1 MIFLLVSGLAVLLAV
16 LRVQTMRVGEPAVIR
31 SALVRGGL
39 AYLAFWIVGT
49 GILGPAGP
57 LAIPGVA
64 SRILLDLGWILSA
77 LLAVILWVAL
87 VDLAFY
93 RFQKR
98 DLVWIVPFGAAVASS
113 SPATRLF
120 CCGRNSIAKWMP
132 ARSRPGIG
140 RSRGFSE
147 PPESSTAS

>member
-1 MIFLLVSGLAVLLAV
+1 SSSRTERDDLSARQPPSASARFHGPERFGMIFLLIAGLAVLLAV

-64 SRILLDLGWILSA
+64 SRILLDLGWILS
-77 LLAVILWVAL
+77 
-87 VDLAFY
+87 
-93 RFQKR
+93 
-98 DLVWIVPFGAAVASS
+98 
-113 SPATRLF
+113 
-120 CCGRNSIAKWMP
+120 
-132 ARSRPGIG
+132 
-140 RSRGFSE
+140 
-147 PPESSTAS
+147 

>member
-1 MIFLLVSGLAVLLAV
+1 MIFLLIAGLAVLLAV

-77 LLAVILWVAL
+77 LLAVVLWVAL

-98 DLVWIVPFGAAVASS
+98 DLIWIVPFGAASILLGTNPGVLPLAAAIVAA
-113 SPATRLF
+113 PAL
-120 CCGRNSIAKWMP
+120 A
-132 ARSRPGIG
+132 
-140 RSRGFSE
+140 
-147 PPESSTAS
+147 

>member
-77 LLAVILWVAL
+77 LLAVILYLLGMATGGSVWAL
-87 VDLAFY
+87 L
-93 RFQKR
+93 RRSFQALPR
-98 DLVWIVPFGAAVASS
+98 TSAG
-113 SPATRLF
+113 
-120 CCGRNSIAKWMP
+120 
-132 ARSRPGIG
+132 
-140 RSRGFSE
+140 
-147 PPESSTAS
+147 